1 MRKAIEYKLTAVKNS
16 SFPSVKISNS
26 RDSVE
31 FIRKFYFD
39 DILIYESFFIL
50 LLNRNNNTV
59 GWMKVSQ
66 GGIAG
71 TVADPKIIGK
81 AIVDNLASHVILC
94 HNHPSGNIRP
104 SQADIDLTKKIKEMA
119 VLLDSHVIDHIILT
133 DESYLSFADEGLL

>member
-16 SFPSVKISNS
+16 YFPSVKISTS